1 MFSLL
6 GRLPSI
12 RLRPETQ
19 MTPAQVLQLATEA
32 AQAAHINAT
41 FGGLSL
47 RRSDGRLIW
56 MATTATKGSGWHVT
70 VDDATGELGPVTR
83 WGVR

>member
-6 GRLPSI
+6 RRLSLN
-12 RLRPETQ
+12 LRPETRL
-19 MTPAQVLQLATEA
+19 TPAHVMQRAGEA

-41 FGGLSL
+41 FGVLSL
-47 RRSDGRLIW
+47 RRIGGRLLWI
-56 MATTATKGSGWHVT
+56 ASTVTKGSAWRVT
-70 VDDATGELGPVTR
+70 VDDATGKLGPVRR